1 MKDVDFGLYL
11 IHIAESLRNVLEY
24 TKGIEYATFATE
36 KMRQDAVIRNY
47 EIVGEAAKRI
57 PDDFR
62 KQHPEVD
69 WKGLAGLRDILIHQY
84 FGINL
89 DTVWC
94 ITQSEAGKSL
104 CVVEALPEYKSAA
117 AVRG

>member
-1 MKDVDFGLYL
+1 MNSPDFGLYL

-24 TKGIEYATFATE
+24 TKDIEYSVFATE

-57 PDDFR
+57 PEDFR
-62 KQHPEVD
+62 KLHPDVD

-84 FGINL
+84 FGIDLAN
-89 DTVWC
+89 VWEVVAHFVPE
-94 ITQSEAGKSL
+94 TLPKLKSM
-104 CVVEALPEYKSAA
+104 EEYASICK
-117 AVRG
+117 VLG

>member
-1 MKDVDFGLYL
+1 MNSPDFGLYL

-24 TKGIEYATFATE
+24 TKDIEYSVFATE

-57 PDDFR
+57 PEDFR
-62 KQHPEVD
+62 KLHPDVD

-89 DTVWC
+89 DTVWG
-94 ITQSEAGKSL
+94 ITQHEAEKSL
-104 CVVEALPEYKSAA
+104 RAIESLAEYISAA

>member
-1 MKDVDFGLYL
+1 MKDADFGLYL

-94 ITQSEAGKSL
+94 ITQSEAEKSL
-104 CVVEALPEYKSAA
+104 RVVEALPEYKSAA

>member
-1 MKDVDFGLYL
+1 MKGSDFGLYL

-24 TKGIEYATFATE
+24 TRDIDYSVFASE

-62 KQHPEVD
+62 KLHQEVD

-89 DTVWC
+89 DTVWGV
-94 ITQSEAGKSL
+94 TQSEAEKSL
-104 CVVEALPEYKSAA
+104 HVIESLPEYMVAA

>member
-1 MKDVDFGLYL
+1 MNSPDFALYL

-24 TKGIEYATFATE
+24 TKDIEYSVFATE

-57 PDDFR
+57 PEDFR
-62 KQHPEVD
+62 KLHPDVD

-84 FGINL
+84 FGV
-89 DTVWC
+89 DYVVVWQ
-94 ITQSEAGKSL
+94 IAVSECPLYRTAMA
-104 CVVEALPEYKSAA
+104 ALPEYKRLDSES
-117 AVRG
+117 